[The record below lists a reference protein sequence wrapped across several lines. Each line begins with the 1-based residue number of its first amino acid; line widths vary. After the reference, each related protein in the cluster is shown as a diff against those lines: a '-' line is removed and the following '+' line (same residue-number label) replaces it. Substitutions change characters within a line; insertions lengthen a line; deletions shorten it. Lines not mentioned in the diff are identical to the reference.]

1 MVQILTQQILQMFIK
16 LFFFY
21 KKYIVFKNTTKKRV
35 DQNDGPFINYNVNN

>member
-1 MVQILTQQILQMFIK
+1 MVQILTQQILQMFI
-16 LFFFY
+16 FY